1 MIEYPNVPGP
11 ELRRI
16 MAGLKTDYRFYLC
29 TMTFPDYCEHVVTRM
44 IEFGKPFGEMN
55 FNYLRETYPDH
66 SIHYFWF
73 NRWADVM
80 AFQQKFAA
88 TWGWTPITSPLNRVI
103 GRWVRREM
111 RQSVHVRTRA
121 FIV

>member
-29 TMTFPDYCEHVVTRM
+29 TMTFPDYCEDVIAGM
-44 IEFGKPFGEMN
+44 IEFGKPLGEAN

-73 NRWADVM
+73 NQWADVM
-80 AFQQKFAA
+80 AFQRKFAGNMGLDVDNFA
-88 TWGWTPITSPLNRVI
+88 AEQT
-103 GRWVRREM
+103 
-111 RQSVHVRTRA
+111 HRA
-121 FIV
+121 MGTA